1 MAIHTVSLQSLG
13 LALDAQGQI
22 EITGLALDNR
32 HIKAG
37 YLFAALPGSAVHGAR
52 FAPAAIDAGAVAVL
66 TDAAGMAENFVVVSA
81 KIVLAPGWWG
91 IFSLATGPV
100 FGGGPAKRGG
110 GTGA

>member
-37 YLFAALPGSAVHGAR
+37 DLFAALPGSAVHGAR

-66 TDAAGMAENFVVVSA
+66 TDAAGMTEISDVDPA
-81 KIVLAPGWWG
+81 KIVIAHDVRAAFARAAAL
-91 IFSLATGPV
+91 FY
-100 FGGGPAKRGG
+100 GGSQKP
-110 GTGA
+110 

>member
-37 YLFAALPGSAVHGAR
+37 DLFAALLA
-52 FAPAAIDAGAVAVL
+52 APC
-66 TDAAGMAENFVVVSA
+66 MAPD
-81 KIVLAPGWWG
+81 LRRPR
-91 IFSLATGPV
+91 LMPV
-100 FGGGPAKRGG
+100 RLRC
-110 GTGA
+110 